1 MPEPIVEIK
10 NLTKVF
16 GDVVA
21 VDNVSFVIEEK
32 EFLILL
38 GPSGCGKTTILRMIA
53 GLEIPTSGEI
63 YLKGRCIF
71 SSKNGV
77 FMPARERGV
86 GLVFQSY
93 ALWPHMTV
101 FENIAFGLKVKR
113 MRSDKIRK
121 KVEKVLNYMRL
132 EEMAPR
138 YPQQMSGGQ
147 QQRVALAR
155 MLVSEP
161 DIFLMDEPLSNLDAK
176 LRLEMRA
183 EIKNIHFQTGATTI
197 YVTHD
202 QIEGQTMAKRIAVIN
217 NGIIEQIDPP
227 KTVYSR
233 PSNLFVADFIGSPPI
248 NKIDGTIAVKDTAE
262 SSTVEVKSEFLSLVI
277 SYKNIQPGLDV
288 VAAIRPENISIVS
301 KPGINTIEAEVQTVL
316 PSGSETILQAKYS
329 GVLFSILVTKELEIE
344 VGHKIFVSFPPKHIL
359 VFDKNSGNLLPLQE

>member
-21 VDNVSFVIEEK
+21 VDNVSFDIKEK

-38 GPSGCGKTTILRMIA
+38 GPSGCGKTTILRMVA

-63 YLKGRCIF
+63 YLKDRCVF
-71 SSKNGV
+71 SSKKGI
-77 FMPARERGV
+77 FIPARERGV

-113 MRSDKIRK
+113 MSSEIIRK
-121 KVEKVLNYMRL
+121 KVEKVLDYTRL
-132 EEMAPR
+132 EEMAHR
-138 YPQQMSGGQ
+138 YSQQISGGQ

-161 DIFLMDEPLSNLDAK
+161 NIFLMDEPLSNLDAK

-202 QIEGQTMAKRIAVIN
+202 QIEGQAMAKRVAIIN
-217 NGIIEQIDPP
+217 NGIIEQLDSP

-233 PSNLFVADFIGSPPI
+233 PSNLFVADFIGSPSI
-248 NKIDGTIAVKDTAE
+248 NKIEGTI
-262 SSTVEVKSEFLSLVI
+262 TVRDIAQGGMAEVKSELLSLVT
-277 SYKNIQPGLDV
+277 SYKNIQPGLNV

-301 KPGINTIEAEVQTVL
+301 KPGINTVKAEVKTIL
-316 PSGSETILQAKYS
+316 PSGPETILQAKYS
-329 GVLFSILVTKELEIE
+329 GVLFSILVTKELDVD
-344 VGHKIFVSFPPKHIL
+344 VGHKILISFPPKYIL
-359 VFDKNSGNLLPLQE
+359 VFDKNSGNLLPL